1 MTQLTQELSNLN
13 DEPTLTNAEHIDN
26 INNNENLSYKQVDP
40 NCSYDNSSSWKSVI
54 DVEATN
60 ENLKQASFLLSIFD
74 NIVGPKLVHHWA
86 LDKNNFLNDELLK
99 YISIHTL
106 NGELYQD
113 KLLNQQKFRL
123 YLIQEIGYAIFSTFF
138 DASTFSSSS
147 YSSGGVNSWLNE
159 NTTSQLSNN
168 GDLNQTVI
176 DDEANIDT
184 ANNNNNNLSE
194 PTMLNCLSLI
204 LPLEKKEFLLSA
216 YGENTQFFINI
227 FENMIIEF
235 KVFAQIKNKVPFYSY

>member
-1 MTQLTQELSNLN
+1 MTQLTQEFSKLN
-13 DEPTLTNAEHIDN
+13 EESTLINAETLNNSDSNHNFSQKLID
-26 INNNENLSYKQVDP
+26 L
-40 NCSYDNSSSWKSVI
+40 NCSYDESSSWKSVI
-54 DVEATN
+54 DVEVTN
-60 ENLKQASFLLSIFD
+60 ENLKQATFLLSIFD

-86 LDKNNFLNDELLK
+86 LDKSQFLNDELLK

-159 NTTSQLSNN
+159 NTSAQLSNN
-168 GDLNQTVI
+168 GELNQTVLDNETSI
-176 DDEANIDT
+176 KAASNT
-184 ANNNNNNLSE
+184 SLSE

-204 LPLEKKEFLLSA
+204 LPLEKKEFLLSR
-216 YGENTQFFINI
+216 YGENTQFFINV
-227 FENMIIEF
+227 FENIIIEF
-235 KVFAQIKNKVPFYSY
+235 KVFAQIRNKVPFCANL